1 MPQAR
6 ATDISF
12 IITIMLAIKITL
24 YAIGIVL
31 LGCGSAILMSMEL
44 ARRSAAPFFP
54 SSKNVMRRAM
64 KEADL
69 KSGELFYDLGAGTG
83 TSLII
88 ADKEFG
94 ARAVGFEIN
103 ILPYCIAK
111 IKIFFRRSTAKIFF
125 RSLFN
130 ENLRNADVVF
140 CFLLPRTMEKLYPK
154 FKAELKP
161 GARLVAYTFP
171 PPAMTP
177 AKTIVI
183 DGDWKLFVYKI

>member
-1 MPQAR
+1 
-6 ATDISF
+6 
-12 IITIMLAIKITL
+12 MLAIKITL

-54 SSKNVMRRAM
+54 STKAVMRRAM

-69 KSGELFYDLGAGTG
+69 KPGEVFYDLGAGTG

-103 ILPYCIAK
+103 ILPYLIAK
-111 IKIFFRRSTAKIFF
+111 IKIFIFRSHAKMFF

-130 ENLRNADVVF
+130 ENFRTVDVVF
-140 CFLLPRTMEKLYPK
+140 CFLLPRTMEKLEPK
-154 FKAELKP
+154 LKSELKP
-161 GARLVAYTFP
+161 GARLIAYTFP
-171 PPAMTP
+171 LPNMKPEKVFP
-177 AKTIVI
+177 IHKGWNI
-183 DGDWKLFVYKI
+183 FVYQL

>member
-1 MPQAR
+1 
-6 ATDISF
+6 
-12 IITIMLAIKITL
+12 MLAIKITL

-54 SSKNVMRRAM
+54 STKSVMRRAM

-69 KSGELFYDLGAGTG
+69 KPGELFYDLGAGTG

-94 ARAVGFEIN
+94 ARAIGFEIN
-103 ILPYCIAK
+103 ILPYLIAK
-111 IKIFFRRSTAKIFF
+111 IKIFIFRSHAKMIF

-130 ENLRNADVVF
+130 QNLKEADVVF
-140 CFLLPRTMEKLYPK
+140 CFLLPRTMEKLEPK
-154 FKAELKP
+154 LKAELKP
-161 GARLVAYTFP
+161 GARLIAYTFP
-171 PPAMTP
+171 PPKFTP
-177 AKTIVI
+177 KKVITIS
-183 DGDWKLFVYKI
+183 DEWKIYIYEM